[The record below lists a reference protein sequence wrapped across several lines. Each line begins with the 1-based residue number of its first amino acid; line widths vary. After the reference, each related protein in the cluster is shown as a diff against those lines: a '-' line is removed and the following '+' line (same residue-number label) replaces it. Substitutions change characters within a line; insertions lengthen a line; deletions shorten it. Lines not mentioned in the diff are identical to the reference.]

1 MCSVVLKA
9 YILTGCDVTSTI
21 GTENGA
27 LKADPFEY
35 LREFGLTDEQCTE
48 EVLTAEQYLAT
59 VLHHSTTGKTFNQ
72 LQIEL

>member
-35 LREFGLTDEQCTE
+35 LWEFGLTDEQCTE
-48 EVLTAEQYLAT
+48 EVLTAEQ
-59 VLHHSTTGKTFNQ
+59 
-72 LQIEL
+72 